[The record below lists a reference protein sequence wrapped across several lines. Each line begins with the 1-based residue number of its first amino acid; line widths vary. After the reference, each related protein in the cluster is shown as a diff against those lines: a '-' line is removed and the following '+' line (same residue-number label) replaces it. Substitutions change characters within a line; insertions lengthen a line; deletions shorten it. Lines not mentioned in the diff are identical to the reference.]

1 MITFIACAMVLAG
14 LPALVPTPNSL
25 VPGKGSI
32 ELRKPVIVATAPSLV
47 PLAYVLAEEI
57 ETKTGVRPGVS
68 SSPSRKGITL
78 RLRAGGGPE
87 SYRIEVTSGVTIIA
101 PTLKGISWGSVSL
114 LQAIEGRGR
123 ITVPRLH
130 IADEP
135 AHPYRGLM
143 IDVARRSHS
152 IDVLKQCVVLCHL
165 YKLGYLQL
173 HLSDDQSF
181 TFPSQAFPLINTQ
194 NEHGGPSYTLAEL
207 QGLVQFSD
215 ARGVTIIPEMDIPGH
230 SATLVR
236 TMPDLFKIKGT
247 KPYEHHASINF
258 VNPAVLRAVDMLIG
272 EMCEVFH
279 SSPYFHMGG
288 DEADISLADQHPDF
302 QAAFKEL
309 GLPDKSQQEL
319 YRRFLNQVNAM
330 VKKRGKKLIVWEGFG
345 PNPASKFPI
354 DKDILVMEFE
364 NAYYLPTDLLSDG
377 YSLVNASWTPLYVVN
392 RHVWP
397 ARKVYDWDISQF
409 GRFSNLYP
417 TTGWYKAP
425 NVEHIQGAQVCS
437 WEGPE
442 ESEIENLRRLV
453 PAMAERIWSSRAA
466 PYDEFE
472 ARMKATDSLLEQLV
486 HPVRIDSGPL
496 DATDPSGFDVP
507 CFSKPLTVSLHATR
521 NGSVRFTTDGKP
533 PTFASPEYSK
543 PIELTQT
550 TTIRAAVFNPIRGGR
565 LGYESAKTFYYVAP
579 HLPNLATGKK
589 VTSSGGTQGPQT
601 PELAVDDNLDL
612 ASSWWAAPGPQWLRV
627 DLGGLHSVD
636 RIEVFP
642 YWDGRRYYGYTVEV
656 SEGGLSWATVADRSA
671 NTKPASSQGDEILF
685 EPQRVRFVKVN
696 MLHGSANEGVHLV
709 ELRVW
714 PAKTN

>member
-1 MITFIACAMVLAG
+1 MITFLSCAIAIQG
-14 LPALVPTPNSL
+14 SLPLVPLPQRID
-25 VPGKGSI
+25 PGQGTI
-32 ELRKPVIVATAPSLV
+32 ELRNPVITATDASLA
-47 PLAYVLAEEI
+47 PLAEVLAEEI
-57 ETKTGVRPGVS
+57 ESKTGLRPTVS
-68 SSPSRKGITL
+68 ANPTRSGITL
-78 RLRAGGGPE
+78 RLKAGGSPE
-87 SYRIEVTSGVTIIA
+87 SYRIDVASGVTISA

-114 LQAIEGRGR
+114 LQAIEVAPGHLR
-123 ITVPRLH
+123 IPRQH
-130 IADEP
+130 IADQP

-143 IDVARRSHS
+143 IDVARRYHS
-152 IDVLKQCVVLCHL
+152 IDVLKQCVELCRL

-181 TFPSQAFPLINTQ
+181 TFPSRAFPLINTQ
-194 NEHGGPSYTLAEL
+194 NQHGGPSYTLAEL
-207 QGLVQFSD
+207 KGLVRFAD
-215 ARGVTIIPEMDIPGH
+215 YRGVTIIPEMDIPGH

-258 VNPAVLRAVDMLIG
+258 VNPAVLQAVDTLIG
-272 EMCEVFH
+272 EMCDVFH

-345 PNPASKFPI
+345 RNPASKFPI

-364 NAYYLPTDLLSDG
+364 NAYYLPTDLLKDG

-397 ARKVYDWDISQF
+397 ARKVYEWDLSQF
-409 GRFSNLYP
+409 GKFSNLYP
-417 TTGWYKAP
+417 TTGWFNVP
-425 NVEHIQGAQVCS
+425 NASRVQGAQVCS

-453 PAMAERIWSSRAA
+453 PAMAERTWSSRTA
-466 PYDEFE
+466 PYSDFE
-472 ARMKATDSLLEQLV
+472 ARMKMTDALLEKLV
-486 HPVRIDSGPL
+486 HPVSIEAGPL
-496 DATDPSGFDVP
+496 DAVDPSGYDVP
-507 CFSKPLTVSLHATR
+507 CFSKPRTVNLRPAR

-533 PTFASPEYSK
+533 PTFASPEYIK

-550 TTIRAAVFNPIRGGR
+550 TTIRAAIFGANPQRI
-565 LGYESAKTFYYVAP
+565 GYESAKTFYYVPP

-589 VTSSGGTQGPQT
+589 VISSGGTQGPQT
-601 PELAVDDNLDL
+601 PDLAVDDNLDL
-612 ASSWWAAPGPQWLRV
+612 ASSWWAAPGPQWLQV
-627 DLGGLHSVD
+627 DLGSTHAVD

-642 YWDGRRYYGYTVEV
+642 YWDGRRYYAYTVEV
-656 SEGGLSWATVADRSA
+656 SEDGLMWTTVADRST
-671 NTKPASSQGDEILF
+671 NTKPASSQGDEIRF
-685 EPQRVRFVKVN
+685 VARRVRFVKVN

-714 PAKTN
+714 PAKAP